1 LGSDRTKSGVFVLA
15 ASTHNDHARVFA
27 LLHVVHEKRAQE
39 EMRQVVDP
47 ASIHPLISMPLSCI
61 YASFVYFEHAA
72 ITARTHVKALRLF

>member
-1 LGSDRTKSGVFVLA
+1 MGSERTKSGVFVLA

-47 ASIHPLISMPLSCI
+47 ASIHPLISMPFPCI
-61 YASFVYFEHAA
+61 YASFVCFKHAA
-72 ITARTHVKALRLF
+72 ITARTHIKALRLC